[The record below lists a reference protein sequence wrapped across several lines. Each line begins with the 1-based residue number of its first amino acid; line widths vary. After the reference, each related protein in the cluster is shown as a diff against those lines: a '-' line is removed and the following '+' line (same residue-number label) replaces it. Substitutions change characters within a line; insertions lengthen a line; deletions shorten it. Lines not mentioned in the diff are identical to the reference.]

1 MHYHLIC
8 RAFATAG
15 KAFWPARGKCAK
27 LCRPGPGMHRV
38 GGDIPALMSRVG
50 ESDTGSL
57 AAAAEAGLAV
67 AVCDCSGADGVRL
80 KARHGHWLSAAEQA
94 RLQRFTRPEPA
105 RLFLA
110 GRILL
115 RGSLAGV
122 LGCEPAD
129 LDFGENAWG
138 KPILLGSASPW
149 QFNLSHSHGWLALAL
164 SRIGAVGVDTE
175 YADRPNALPALA
187 RRYFS
192 AHEQAWLAEVD
203 GEAWRQRFFDIWTL
217 KEAYIKAVGKGLA
230 ISLEGFGFTV
240 AGHSLCYRHDSGESA
255 PGRVQAWLSR
265 AIAERPL
272 ACVVLPATAW
282 AASPALVQVT
292 LEGVVQCD
300 LAWSAASPA

>member
-1 MHYHLIC
+1 
-8 RAFATAG
+8 
-15 KAFWPARGKCAK
+15 
-27 LCRPGPGMHRV
+27 
-38 GGDIPALMSRVG
+38 MSSVG
-50 ESDTGSL
+50 ESYTSSL

-67 AVCDCSGADGVRL
+67 AVCDCSHADKFRL
-80 KARHGHWLSAAEQA
+80 KAGYGHWLSAAEQE
-94 RLQRFTRPEPA
+94 RLQRFSRPEPA

-122 LGCEPAD
+122 LGCAPGD

-138 KPILLGSASPW
+138 KPTLLGPASPW

-175 YADRPNALPALA
+175 YTDRPNALPALA

-203 GEAWRQRFFDIWTL
+203 GMCWRQRFFDIWTL

-230 ISLEGFGFTV
+230 IGLEGFGFTV
-240 AGHSLCYRHDSGESA
+240 AGQRLCYRHDSGESA

-265 AIAERPL
+265 AIGRRPL
-272 ACVVLPATAW
+272 ACVALAETAW
-282 AASPALVQVT
+282 AASPVLVQVT
-292 LEGVVQCD
+292 LEGRIQRH
-300 LAWSAASPA
+300 LAWSAATPV